1 MLESERTSA
10 QELESLLTSFN
21 AGWYRKPPIV
31 RHQSIVNDLKKLTN
45 VAINKKTYTHIYKNN
60 NKKISQEKTQCSK
73 IIT

>member
-21 AGWYRKPPIV
+21 AGWYRKPSIV

-45 VAINKKTYTHIYKNN
+45 VAH
-60 NKKISQEKTQCSK
+60 
-73 IIT
+73 

>member
-31 RHQSIVNDLKKLTN
+31 KTPVDRTRPQEIDERCPLIKRH
-45 VAINKKTYTHIYKNN
+45 THIYKNN
-60 NKKISQEKTQCSK
+60 TVLKETQCSK

>member
-31 RHQSIVNDLKKLTN
+31 KTPVDRKRPQEIDERCPLIKRH
-45 VAINKKTYTHIYKNN
+45 THIYKNN
-60 NKKISQEKTQCSK
+60 TVLKETQCSK

>member
-45 VAINKKTYTHIYKNN
+45 LAH
-60 NKKISQEKTQCSK
+60 
-73 IIT
+73 

>member
-31 RHQSIVNDLKKLTN
+31 
-45 VAINKKTYTHIYKNN
+45 KTPVDRKRP
-60 NKKISQEKTQCSK
+60 QE
-73 IIT
+73 IDER